1 MEVFMITADIR
12 ANYKR
17 SASEEQRFNTWLQGC
32 VLIGSLLGAGLV
44 AMAIAGLRAP
54 QSEALFARTPSFQE
68 QHGLAHLEN
77 LPVQSFEDMTL
88 VFTADHSADPSPS
101 VSSSDNKAKR

>member
-1 MEVFMITADIR
+1 MITTDIR
-12 ANYKR
+12 ANYNR
-17 SASEEQRFNTWLQGC
+17 SVSEERRFNTWLQGC
-32 VLIGSLLGAGLV
+32 VILGSLLGAGLV

-54 QSEALFARTPSFQE
+54 QTDAVFARTPSFQE

-77 LPVQSFEDMTL
+77 LPVHSFEDMTF
-88 VFTADHSADPSPS
+88 VFTADHSADPSLG